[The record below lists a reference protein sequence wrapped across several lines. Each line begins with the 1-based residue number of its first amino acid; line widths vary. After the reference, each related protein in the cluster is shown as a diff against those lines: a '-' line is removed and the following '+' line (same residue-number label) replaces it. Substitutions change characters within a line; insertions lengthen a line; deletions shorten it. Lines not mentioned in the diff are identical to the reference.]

1 MIHQVDIPLRWGDMD
16 AQGHI
21 NNGVYVDYLQEAR
34 VDWLLNGPHAGLL
47 GSGILVVGHQ
57 IEFLQPVVFGPT
69 PLTIELSVDSVG
81 AAKLVVAYRVRR
93 GELLVARAKTI
104 LASYDLA
111 ASKLR
116 RMAGPERE
124 WLREYLAPAEPFRE
138 LPNAGSVATGGL
150 HTPLFV
156 RWGDLDAYGHV
167 NNVRFFD
174 YVQEARIQVIHEMLG
189 EVDQQLTWVVVRQD
203 MKYFNQLR
211 HRLAPYEAHTSI
223 LAMGRSSTTLSCRIH
238 DEESGKVFAEAAT
251 VLVCAD
257 RSGHPVPIPDE
268 LRERVQAGAVG

>member
-1 MIHQVDIPLRWGDMD
+1 MSHQVDIPLRWGDMD

-21 NNGVYVDYLQEAR
+21 NNGVYIDYLQEAR

-57 IEFLQPVVFGPT
+57 IEFLKPVVFGPV

-81 AAKLVVAYRVRR
+81 AAKLVVAYRVLR
-93 GELLVARAKTI
+93 GNLLVARATTT
-104 LASYDLA
+104 LASYDLEA
-111 ASKLR
+111 GKLR
-116 RMAGPERE
+116 RLDDAERG
-124 WLREYLAPAEPFRE
+124 WLREYRAPMEPFRE
-138 LPNAGSVATGGL
+138 LPKARPEAGGL

-189 EVDQQLTWVVVRQD
+189 EVDSELTWVVVRQD
-203 MKYFNQLR
+203 MRYLNQLG
-211 HRLAPYEAHTSI
+211 HRLAPYDSHTSI

-238 DEESGKVFAEAAT
+238 DAQSGKAYAEAAT

-257 RSGHPVPIPDE
+257 RSGRSVPIPDD
-268 LRERVQAGAVG
+268 LRARVEAGSVA

>member
-1 MIHQVDIPLRWGDMD
+1 MD

-47 GSGILVVGHQ
+47 GSGILVVSHQ
-57 IEFLQPVVFGPT
+57 IEFLKPVVFGPV

-81 AAKLVVAYRVRR
+81 AAKLVVAYQVRR
-93 GELLVARAKTI
+93 GDLVVARAKTT
-104 LASYDLA
+104 LASYDLDA
-111 ASKLR
+111 GKLR
-116 RMAGPERE
+116 RLDDAERE
-124 WLREYLAPAEPFRE
+124 WLREYVEPSEPFRE
-138 LPNAGSVATGGL
+138 LPKARGRAEGL

-174 YVQEARIQVIHEMLG
+174 YVQESRIQVIHQMLG
-189 EVDQQLTWVVVRQD
+189 EVDSELTWVVVRQD
-203 MKYFNQLR
+203 MRYLNQLG
-211 HRLAPYEAHTSI
+211 HRLAPYDAHTSI

-238 DEESGKVFAEAAT
+238 DADFGKVYAEAAT

-257 RSGHPVPIPDE
+257 LSGKPVAIPDD
-268 LRERVQAGAVG
+268 LRARVEANSGS